1 MMTLEQFQATRK
13 WSDDVSKTTGYDY
26 GEGLSGFV
34 YAQGLHILA
43 MGGGAA
49 PDEYQLLIMGE
60 EKVSPNLEEL
70 ERDLYQFGVEDGAFP
85 STSK

>member
-1 MMTLEQFQATRK
+1 MTFEQFQATRQ

-26 GEGLSGFV
+26 GDGLSGFV
-34 YAQGLHILA
+34 YAQGLHIFA

-49 PDEYQLLIMGE
+49 PDEYQLLIMGN
-60 EKVSPNLEEL
+60 EKVSSDLGEL

-85 STSK
+85 ATAN